1 MVIID
6 TGPLVALFDASEP
19 THEICKT
26 TLQEINDDLA
36 TSWSVLTEAF
46 YMLEDWKTGQENLWN
61 FILAGAVQIYEIQ
74 PSHFSRLQELMRKY
88 ADRPMD
94 LADATIVLIAE
105 AMKIR
110 TIFTL
115 DKTDF
120 AIYRPRHCRHFEI
133 IPE

>member
-6 TGPLVALFDASEP
+6 TGPLVALFDSSEP
-19 THEICKT
+19 AHETCKV
-26 TLQEINDDLA
+26 TLQAIGDDLV

-46 YMLEDWKTGQENLWN
+46 YILEDWKTGQANLWN
-61 FILAGAVQIYEIQ
+61 FIMAGAVQLYEIQ
-74 PSHFSRLQELMRKY
+74 PLHYGRLEELMRKY
-88 ADRPMD
+88 SDRPMD

-105 AMKIR
+105 SLKIR

-115 DKTDF
+115 DKKDF
-120 AIYRPRHCRHFEI
+120 SIYRPKHCRHFEI